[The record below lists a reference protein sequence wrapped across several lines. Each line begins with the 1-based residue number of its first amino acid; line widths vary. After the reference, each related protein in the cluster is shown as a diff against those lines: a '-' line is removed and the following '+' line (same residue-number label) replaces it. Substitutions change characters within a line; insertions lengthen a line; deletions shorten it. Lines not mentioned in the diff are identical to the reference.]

1 MKFIAITLAA
11 LASLT
16 IAAPTKEEEYTQPGG
31 DHSYHDILSKRV
43 VAPAAIAA
51 WKVFGVALAS
61 NFAGKTIGERVLND
75 QFGKQTKRDNE
86 AQTFDEARET
96 FINRYTQALLKAD
109 PHNGTADAAVCAGVG
124 YYVSAPNATIWIA
137 NFEFQWLGREHE

>member
-1 MKFIAITLAA
+1 MKLITITLAA

-16 IAAPTKEEEYTQPGG
+16 IAAPTKEEGYTQPGG
-31 DHSYHDILSKRV
+31 DHSYHNVLSKRV

-75 QFGKQTKRDNE
+75 QFGKQTKRQRE
-86 AQTFDEARET
+86 QTFDEARES
-96 FINRYTQALLKAD
+96 FINRYTQALLKED

-124 YYVSAPNATIWIA
+124 YYVSAPNAMIWIA